1 VKRMYSLVRKH
12 TLNIRGR
19 KTSISLESE
28 FWDALQEIA
37 DEKRLSVT
45 ELVRQID
52 AERKNVNLSSAIRVY
67 VFRHYHAAVQ
77 RQERAK
83 LRD

>member
-1 VKRMYSLVRKH
+1 MQSLVRKH

-19 KTSISLESE
+19 KTSISLETE
-28 FWDALQEIA
+28 FWDALQDTA

-45 ELVRQID
+45 ELIGQID

-67 VFRHYHAAVQ
+67 LFRHYHAAAQ
-77 RQERAK
+77 LQDRAK
-83 LRD
+83 LRS

>member
-1 VKRMYSLVRKH
+1 MKRMHSLITKH
-12 TLNIRGR
+12 TLNIHGR
-19 KTSISLESE
+19 KTSISLETE

-67 VFRHYHAAVQ
+67 VFKHYHAAAQ
-77 RQERAK
+77 IEDRAK
-83 LRD
+83 LRN